1 MPLSFTIVLE
11 GKKEILYNP
20 LDFKNGLTIDAL
32 VDSLDSA
39 KAQNEIGGNKQQALD
54 KIIKIDDP
62 LVFQTQSANGQF
74 QEPVATATL
83 QFDFGDHIV
92 CRTFHRNEES
102 DRAHHGFAFHAT
114 R

>member
-62 LVFQTQSANGQF
+62 L
-74 QEPVATATL
+74 TL
-83 QFDFGDHIV
+83 GIWVENLFV
-92 CRTFHRNEES
+92 S
-102 DRAHHGFAFHAT
+102 Y
-114 R
+114 